1 LPQVKTEA
9 RDEARALRFNGLSVR
24 EIERELGVSR
34 SSVSRWVR
42 GVVMPAEA
50 AALLARRSGAGRL
63 AAAQRKAD
71 AARDRR
77 LAFQE
82 EGRRRARVEP
92 AEHVAGCML
101 YWAEGT
107 KQRSS
112 VEIANSEPE
121 LLRVFADFLRRFF
134 AVPSGDIYLRCNLF
148 ADHASRQAEVERFW
162 LDALGLP
169 PSSLRTS
176 MVNVASSASKGKRTN
191 MLPYG
196 TASLRVHSTR
206 IVQTIYGSIQE
217 LGGFT
222 RPAWLD

>member
-1 LPQVKTEA
+1 MKTEE
-9 RDEARALRFNGLSVR
+9 RDQARALRLAGLSVR

-42 GVVMPAEA
+42 GVSMPAD
-50 AALLARRSGAGRL
+50 AALRLAQRSGAGRL

-71 AARDRR
+71 AARDQR
-77 LAFQE
+77 LAYQE

-92 AEHVAGCML
+92 AEYSAGCML

-107 KQRSS
+107 KQRSG

-134 AVPSGDIYLRCNLF
+134 GVSNSEIYLRCNLF

-169 PSSLRTS
+169 PASLRTS
-176 MVNVASSASKGKRTN
+176 MVNIASSASKGKRTN

-217 LGGFT
+217 LGGFD